1 LFLFIYEVDYD
12 DYDYCHFNTTLVF
25 IYLGCCRYFSE
36 KSPISIQ
43 HLFLFIA
50 FYFFSL
56 PYTLGFQYNTCFYLS
71 DFSFINY
78 QSISNFNTTLV
89 FIYQNYKRRGNT
101 VLWISIQHLF
111 LFIVQPVLSICSSYK
126 FQYNTCFYLSRVS
139 RLSAGMALISIQH
152 LFLFIEECKNKLS
165 LLKTF
170 QYNTCFYL
178 SCRYGMGLASLEL
191 DFNTTLVFIY
201 L

>member
-1 LFLFIYEVDYD
+1 MLQILFRKITD
-12 DYDYCHFNTTLVF
+12 FNTTLVF
-25 IYLGCCRYFSE
+25 IYRFLFFFTALHFR
-36 KSPISIQ
+36 ISIQ
-43 HLFLFIA
+43 HLFLFIGQEPI
-50 FYFFSL
+50 FQSPIYQ
-56 PYTLGFQYNTCFYLS
+56 FQYNTCFYLS